1 LRTILDVAFADHM
14 KNHSPRGTSA
24 TKLKKEK
31 RCSPWLKTERRWFA
45 CAHCYWQHFS
55 RPCLAA
61 DPAYKEQLTRMRK
74 ALLYWIADNDKGQYP
89 RSAAAMQEITHRFQA
104 DWLKSPEFLRNN
116 MKNLVALLAIAM
128 PAVAQ
133 EPYSPY
139 VERDYPANV
148 YWGDT
153 HVHTFLSADAYGL
166 GTRTTPD
173 EAYRFARGETIRAT
187 GGDEVRIRRPLDFL
201 LVADHAENMGVLP
214 ALARGDPRL
223 LASEKGQELAELR
236 ADLSARPALRDVL
249 RAKTLDEYNAG
260 SSALGKEG
268 GNYGIN
274 DEFKRE
280 IWQSIVA
287 VAERHNSPGKFTTFA
302 GYEYSSS
309 SLHRNV
315 LFAGDPTETL
325 KTLPYSQWD
334 SPNPEDLWDYL
345 EAYRE
350 MTGSDVISIP
360 HNSNLSRGNM
370 FMSVTYEGKPISPDY
385 ARIRSS
391 IEPIIEVTQIKGDS
405 ETHPLNSPDDEFAD
419 YEPFDIPLRWTVP
432 VEAAYRLYRAVTS
445 VLESR
450 SEEELTRASYA
461 RSALQTGLDI
471 EAKVGVNPYRFGM
484 IGSTDAHTGLATVDE
499 DNFWGKMGVS
509 EPNPY
514 RASTQGYYSSSGYA
528 AVWAEENTREA
539 IFAAMKRREVYAT
552 TGPRITLR
560 FFAGWDFTPD
570 HAQQPDIA
578 QVGYSLGV
586 PMGGDLI
593 QSAENKAPTFL
604 VRATKDPDGAN
615 LDRVQ
620 IIKGWR
626 DGNGELQEK
635 VYDVAFSANGK
646 SGNRTLDGNG
656 VLPSVGST
664 VELAD
669 ARYLNNI
676 GSAQLSTT
684 WTDPDFNETESA
696 VYYVRV
702 LQIPTPRWTVYD
714 AKFYQQELPQDSLLV
729 IEERAYSSPI
739 WYTP

>member
-1 LRTILDVAFADHM
+1 
-14 KNHSPRGTSA
+14 
-24 TKLKKEK
+24 
-31 RCSPWLKTERRWFA
+31 
-45 CAHCYWQHFS
+45 
-55 RPCLAA
+55 
-61 DPAYKEQLTRMRK
+61 
-74 ALLYWIADNDKGQYP
+74 
-89 RSAAAMQEITHRFQA
+89 
-104 DWLKSPEFLRNN
+104 

-139 VERDYPANV
+139 VDRDYPENV

-153 HVHTFLSADAYGL
+153 HVHTYLSSDAYGL

-173 EAYRFARGETIRAT
+173 EAYRFAKGETIRAT
-187 GGDEVRIRRPLDFL
+187 GGDDVTIRRPLDFL
-201 LVADHAENMGVLP
+201 MVADHAANLGVLP
-214 ALARGDPRL
+214 ALVGGDPRL
-223 LASEKGQELAELR
+223 LASEKGQALAKVR

-260 SSALGKEG
+260 TAALGKVG
-268 GNYGIN
+268 GDYGI
-274 DEFKRE
+274 DEVFKRE
-280 IWQSIVA
+280 AWQNVVT
-287 VAERHNSPGKFTTFA
+287 VAERHNNPGKFTTFA
-302 GYEYSSS
+302 GYEYSPSG
-309 SLHRNV
+309 LHRNV
-315 LFAGDPTETL
+315 LFAGGPTETL
-325 KTLPYSQWD
+325 KTRLFSQFD
-334 SPNPEDLWDYL
+334 SANPEDLWAFL
-345 EAYRE
+345 AAYRE
-350 MTGSDVISIP
+350 TTGSDVISIP
-360 HNSNLSRGNM
+360 HNSNVSRGNM

-391 IEPIIEVTQIKGDS
+391 IEPLMEVTQIKGDS

-419 YEPFDIPLRWTVP
+419 HEPFNIPLRWTVAM
-432 VEAAYRLYRAVTS
+432 EAAWRIYRAFQS
-445 VLESR
+445 ALDSR
-450 SEEELTRASYA
+450 SEEEITRGSYA

-471 EAKVGVNPYRFGM
+471 EAKVGVNPYKFGM

-499 DNFWGKMGVS
+499 DNFWGKMGGS

-514 RASTQGYYSSSGYA
+514 RASAQGYYSSSGYA

-552 TGPRITLR
+552 TGPRISLR
-560 FFAGWDFTPD
+560 FFAGWNFTAD

-593 QSAENKAPTFL
+593 QNEENKAPTFL
-604 VRATKDPDGAN
+604 MRATKDPDGAN

-646 SGNRTLDGNG
+646 SANGKSDDRKLGSNG
-656 VLPSVGST
+656 VLPSLGST
-664 VELAD
+664 VNLND
-669 ARYLNNI
+669 ASYQNTI
-676 GSAQLSTT
+676 GSPELSTT
-684 WTDPDFNETESA
+684 WRDPDFNGSEPA

-702 LQIPTPRWTVYD
+702 LQIPTPRWTVFD
-714 AKFYQQELPQDSLLV
+714 AKFYQQELPQDSPLV

-739 WYTP
+739 WYTPEEAGR